1 MDARQFITFH
11 PKTVSSENSQP
22 DLTVVSKTFKKAIWR
37 TPNWQCF
44 LPLRFLGVASVKM
57 QTGYRLQNVQG
68 SQLSWDKFVLPAVIK
83 MLLHSNVVP
92 AVWFVPEQ
100 KEIWL
105 LNCA

>member
-1 MDARQFITFH
+1 M
-11 PKTVSSENSQP
+11 
-22 DLTVVSKTFKKAIWR
+22 
-37 TPNWQCF
+37 
-44 LPLRFLGVASVKM
+44 KM

-92 AVWFVPEQ
+92 AMWGGPEQ